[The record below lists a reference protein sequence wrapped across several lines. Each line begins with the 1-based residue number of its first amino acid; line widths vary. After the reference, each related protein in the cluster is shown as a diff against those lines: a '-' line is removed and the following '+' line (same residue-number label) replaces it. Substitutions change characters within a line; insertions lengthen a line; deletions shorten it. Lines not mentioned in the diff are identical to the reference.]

1 MEDKLRKHIEGLF
14 TDAPPTKKAVEL
26 REEMIQ
32 NLTEK
37 YRDLLAEGK
46 SPEAAYNA
54 TAAGIGDVDY
64 LIEELKKDIENNL
77 NLSGLRHRTA
87 MYTAIAVMLY
97 ILSPVPL
104 VIFTVLTPRGSWM
117 MFGTV
122 LLRAIAAAATGILIY
137 SSMTKPKFMKQD
149 DTMVEEFKEW
159 QHETREKRTVR
170 RAISSA
176 LWCVITVAY
185 FLISFKTGAW
195 YISWIIFI
203 CGGAVES
210 LLSIFFTLK
219 K

>member
-14 TDAPPTKKAVEL
+14 ADAPPTKKTVEL

-46 SPEAAYNA
+46 SPEAAHNIA
-54 TAAGIGDVDY
+54 SAGIGDVDY
-64 LIEELKKDIENNL
+64 LIEGLKKDMERSTNL
-77 NLSGLRHRTA
+77 NELRQRTA

-104 VIFTVLTPRGSWM
+104 IIINAITAAAGAEV
-117 MFGTV
+117 FGVV
-122 LLRAIAAAATGILIY
+122 LLFAFIAAATGILIY
-137 SSMTKPKFMKQD
+137 SNMTKPKFIKRD

-159 QHETREKRTVR
+159 QHLTQEKRIVR

-176 LWCVITVAY
+176 LWCVIVAAY
-185 FLISFKTGAW
+185 FIISFATRTW
-195 YISWIIFI
+195 YISWVIFI
-203 CGGAVES
+203 IGGAIES
-210 LLSIFFTLK
+210 LLSIFFAMK